1 MKRSIVENP
10 PLDMLEE
17 KKPNTERDSLN
28 VELFVQPRLVFLFH
42 VSHGQVS
49 CYRAHISILYGQ
61 LCSDHSGNQ
70 PLKIQCGILCK
81 NVEDHRA
88 GWGMSRP

>member
-17 KKPNTERDSLN
+17 KNPSTERDSLN

-49 CYRAHISILYGQ
+49 CYRAHTSRLYGQ

-70 PLKIQCGILCK
+70 PLKI
-81 NVEDHRA
+81 
-88 GWGMSRP
+88 